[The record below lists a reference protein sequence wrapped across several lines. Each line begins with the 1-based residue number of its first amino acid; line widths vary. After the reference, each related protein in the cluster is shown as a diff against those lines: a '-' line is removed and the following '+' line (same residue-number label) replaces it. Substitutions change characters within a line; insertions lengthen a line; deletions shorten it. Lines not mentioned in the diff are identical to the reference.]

1 MKHAHAHRN
10 VQPGDYG
17 KPMIHVNFSNVILDA
32 LHMAELNL
40 PKLPFK
46 HAILNN
52 ASDDAREAISQL
64 LNQWRHPLDT
74 RRKDDNRQRAQKWFT
89 GEKWHSFC
97 AGTAGS
103 PGGPVAVATLVLLMA
118 QDMQLRGTTAAD
130 DAAAPAAAAAPPRPA
145 GRGRG
150 THMLT
155 AGRTTA
161 PAAAVPL
168 TATRAEATR
177 EPTALELAADP
188 DDLAIIRE
196 LFGSRAETIINS
208 LLSFDG
214 FFIWYFNLKES
225 VDHDAPLSEKE
236 AHALKNCQ
244 AAIDMM
250 EIFERSSIRK
260 HGSFMPHGAIFKTT
274 RDIIKVGDIWR
285 YCLSALELQNAET
298 KRVAKSGGSCRQKM
312 STSSQ
317 TRRGVLGAITST
329 VGYATTQCISTLRKL
344 LGAATQRRGDG
355 VIALP
360 ESRLRERLLGV
371 GRTKLASKW
380 VKSEVLR
387 SDYNPRQDTCIK
399 AFVRALAAQNIPEQ

>member
-1 MKHAHAHRN
+1 M
-10 VQPGDYG
+10 
-17 KPMIHVNFSNVILDA
+17 
-32 LHMAELNL
+32 
-40 PKLPFK
+40 
-46 HAILNN
+46 
-52 ASDDAREAISQL
+52 
-64 LNQWRHPLDT
+64 
-74 RRKDDNRQRAQKWFT
+74 
-89 GEKWHSFC
+89 
-97 AGTAGS
+97 
-103 PGGPVAVATLVLLMA
+103 
-118 QDMQLRGTTAAD
+118 
-130 DAAAPAAAAAPPRPA
+130 
-145 GRGRG
+145 
-150 THMLT
+150 
-155 AGRTTA
+155 
-161 PAAAVPL
+161 PL
-168 TATRAEATR
+168 TATRAEVTR
-177 EPTALELAADP
+177 EPAALELAEDP
-188 DDLAIIRE
+188 LDLAIIRE
-196 LFGSRAETIINS
+196 LFGSRAETLINS

-236 AHALKNCQ
+236 AHALKNCR

-360 ESRLRERLLGV
+360 ESRRRERLLGV